1 MEIWFDAMCKSGR
14 CTRSTKKT
22 SSTAK
27 GKKWMKCVSKPGGGY
42 KRVHWGQR
50 GVTVSGKRKGREE
63 SLSEQD
69 TNVLLVKEE
78 TIPRDVWLVEIGD
91 CCGIL

>member
-1 MEIWFDAMCKSGR
+1 MSGNPAED
-14 CTRSTKKT
+14 TREYIGV
-22 SSTAK
+22 K
-27 GKKWMKCVSKPGGGY
+27 GE
-42 KRVHWGQR
+42 QR
-50 GVTVSGKRKGREE
+50 FLVREREREE